1 MSVIGLCYWGE
12 AGVSHSQIFV
22 NPPPIAAPEIFS
34 KNTLMIN
41 TLLKKATETF
51 NKPTVSQPISQPEP
65 TPEPTPEPLLPAGRE
80 TIPHRKDT
88 GGPTTVAGYTQG
100 DEVTAVVA
108 RKECPHPKM
117 LFIEVPDWE
126 GLAIT
131 YVQDKRDWRT
141 GDRMKVK
148 FARMRP
154 DYTLEF
160 DGPKGP
166 HRNKFGRRA

>member
-1 MSVIGLCYWGE
+1 
-12 AGVSHSQIFV
+12 
-22 NPPPIAAPEIFS
+22 
-34 KNTLMIN
+34 MIN
-41 TLLKKATETF
+41 ALKKAAQSF
-51 NKPTVSQPISQPEP
+51 NKEPISKPISQPGVAPEPQKDATLPAP
-65 TPEPTPEPLLPAGRE
+65 TPPVA
-80 TIPHRKDT
+80 IPK
-88 GGPTTVAGYTQG
+88 PTTVAGYTQG
-100 DEVTAVVA
+100 DEVTAAVA

-126 GLAIT
+126 GLAVT

-166 HRNKFGRRA
+166 HRNKFGRRS

>member
-1 MSVIGLCYWGE
+1 
-12 AGVSHSQIFV
+12 
-22 NPPPIAAPEIFS
+22 
-34 KNTLMIN
+34 MIN
-41 TLLKKATETF
+41 NLIARAKSTIGQ
-51 NKPTVSQPISQPEP
+51 SISQPAAP
-65 TPEPTPEPLLPAGRE
+65 TPAPEPEAAPA
-80 TIPHRKDT
+80 PPQDT
-88 GGPTTVAGYTQG
+88 PKPTTVAGYTQG

-108 RKECPHPKM
+108 PKSCPHPKM
-117 LFIEVPDWE
+117 LFISVPDWE
-126 GLAIT
+126 GLAVT

-166 HRNKFGRRA
+166 HRNKFGRRS

>member
-1 MSVIGLCYWGE
+1 
-12 AGVSHSQIFV
+12 
-22 NPPPIAAPEIFS
+22 
-34 KNTLMIN
+34 MIN
-41 TLLKKATETF
+41 AILKKAAETF
-51 NKPTVSQPISQPEP
+51 KP
-65 TPEPTPEPLLPAGRE
+65 TPEPAPAPEPQPSPAPPQD
-80 TIPHRKDT
+80 IPK
-88 GGPTTVAGYTQG
+88 PTTVAGYTQG

-108 RKECPHPKM
+108 PKSCPHPKM
-117 LFIEVPDWE
+117 LFISVPDWE
-126 GLAIT
+126 GLAVT

-166 HRNKFGRRA
+166 HRNKFGRRS

>member
-1 MSVIGLCYWGE
+1 
-12 AGVSHSQIFV
+12 
-22 NPPPIAAPEIFS
+22 
-34 KNTLMIN
+34 MIN
-41 TLLKKATETF
+41 TLLKKTAETF
-51 NKPTVSQPISQPEP
+51 NKESVSKAIDVAPEP
-65 TPEPTPEPLLPAGRE
+65 PKATTFVPEPKPS
-80 TIPHRKDT
+80 

-141 GDRMKVK
+141 GDRMKVR

-166 HRNKFGRRA
+166 HRNKFGRRN

>member
-1 MSVIGLCYWGE
+1 
-12 AGVSHSQIFV
+12 
-22 NPPPIAAPEIFS
+22 
-34 KNTLMIN
+34 MIN
-41 TLLKKATETF
+41 ELIKKTAQSF
-51 NKPTVSQPISQPEP
+51 NKSTTSKAISQPEPAPEP
-65 TPEPTPEPLLPAGRE
+65 TPEPAP
-80 TIPHRKDT
+80 KDT
-88 GGPTTVAGYTQG
+88 GGPTQVAGYTQG

-117 LFIEVPDWE
+117 LFIEVPDWD